1 MTYDAYMQSDLWRFA
16 RHLVLLRS
24 GGRCEIC
31 HNSHSIQVHHKRYPK
46 ILGKEKLSDLIA
58 LCKWCHA
65 RQHGL
70 TRPWENEPATPIS
83 KTIIK
88 VINAL

>member
-1 MTYDAYMQSDLWRFA
+1 MKYAAYMKSQMWRFA

-31 HNSHSIQVHHKRYPK
+31 RNSHSIQVHHKQYPRVF
-46 ILGKEKLSDLIA
+46 GKEKLSDLIA

-65 RQHGL
+65 REHGL
-70 TRPWENEPATPIS
+70 DRPWENEPVTHIFE
-83 KTIIK
+83 
-88 VINAL
+88 VVLQL